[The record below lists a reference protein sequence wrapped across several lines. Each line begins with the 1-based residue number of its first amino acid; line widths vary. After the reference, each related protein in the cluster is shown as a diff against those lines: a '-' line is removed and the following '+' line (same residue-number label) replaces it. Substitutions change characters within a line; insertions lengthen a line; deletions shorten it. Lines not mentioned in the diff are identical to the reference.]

1 MGLSFTDPDA
11 DSRPGKLRRVPDYT
25 SRPVKMRLFVLVA
38 AFILV
43 LIVAERA
50 RDPKSWQW
58 FFALDERPA
67 PEKIDNRLPPR
78 SNAAGDS
85 DEFIVVAQ
93 KNPSPAVKPGGPGQA
108 PAFDPEARAW
118 SEGLQSLWNPLDSSQ
133 RTLLYRLLQTSQAKE
148 IWPEAERASAAALLA
163 GLAQGWSEY
172 QRQAKESLADLDGDE
187 QARWNQVL
195 DTIDRRYR
203 DDVAEPLTLLAEG
216 RVVLANQ
223 RKSLAGFL
231 ADLDSLQLTRVED
244 DRPFLC
250 AEDNQIWHHL
260 FWQLQ
265 RTTDAD
271 LAARSQGLVPYAQ
284 LYRQPAHYR
293 GQIVT
298 VRGAVRR
305 AYSVPASR
313 NHLGIKSYFVYW
325 IQPFESA
332 DTPLVV
338 YALDVPPGFPPL
350 KDRDRDG
357 GVTKLDEEVT
367 VYGFLFK
374 RGAYAGEHG
383 TYNAPLVLAKQPQ
396 WHPSAIGLAGRD
408 ATSPRLLWQTSIFA
422 LVLAVVITG
431 VVYWTSFRRD
441 RHPRPHDERTIAA
454 NLRSL
459 QDEPQILSPH
469 EALAQL
475 EQQSQSPPRD
485 AASP

>member
-1 MGLSFTDPDA
+1 MGLTFTDADA
-11 DSRPGKLRRVPDYT
+11 DSRAGKLRRVPDYN
-25 SRPVKMRLFVLVA
+25 SRPVKLRLFVLVA

-58 FFALDERPA
+58 FFALDERP
-67 PEKIDNRLPPR
+67 PPTKIDNRLPPR
-78 SNAAGDS
+78 SNAAGEG

-93 KNPSPAVKPGGPGQA
+93 NDSPPATKQGEPG

-118 SEGLQSLWNPLDSSQ
+118 SEGLKALWNPLGSDQ
-133 RTLLYRLLQTSQAKE
+133 RTLLYRLLQSSQADE
-148 IWPEAERASAAALLA
+148 IWPEADRAAAAALLTELEQA
-163 GLAQGWSEY
+163 WTEY
-172 QRQAKESLADLDGDE
+172 QHQAKESLADLDGDD
-187 QARWNQVL
+187 QARWNQIL

-203 DDVAEPLTLLAEG
+203 EDVAEPLTLLPEG
-216 RVVLANQ
+216 RIVLADQ
-223 RKSLAGFL
+223 RQSLAGFL
-231 ADLDSLQLTRVED
+231 ADLDALQISRVQD

-250 AEDNQIWHHL
+250 AEDNQIWHHF

-265 RTTDAD
+265 RTTEAD

-313 NHLGIKSYFVYW
+313 NHLGIRSYFVYW

-367 VYGFLFK
+367 IHGFLFK
-374 RGAYAGEHG
+374 RGAYAGQQG
-383 TYNAPLVLAKQPQ
+383 TYNAPLMLAKQPH
-396 WHPSAIGLAGRD
+396 WHPAAIGLASRD
-408 ATSPRLLWQTSIFA
+408 ATSPRL
-422 LVLAVVITG
+422 
-431 VVYWTSFRRD
+431 
-441 RHPRPHDERTIAA
+441 
-454 NLRSL
+454 
-459 QDEPQILSPH
+459 
-469 EALAQL
+469 
-475 EQQSQSPPRD
+475 
-485 AASP
+485 